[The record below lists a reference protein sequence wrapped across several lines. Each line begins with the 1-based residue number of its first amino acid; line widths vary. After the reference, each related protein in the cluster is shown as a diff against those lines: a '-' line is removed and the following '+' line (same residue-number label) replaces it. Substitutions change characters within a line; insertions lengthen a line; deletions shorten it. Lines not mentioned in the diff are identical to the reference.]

1 MELLIVILIMTI
13 LMTMGA
19 MGIRGLTGGKGTST
33 GIANAEAVFSEARAT
48 AQGKGTSTRILIDA
62 RDINDIGTYL
72 RRIVIATQDLNPDG
86 TPKTTWTMS
95 SRGYTLPDGTFF
107 SRVLSK
113 KVEATP
119 VAEES
124 LSFAKQTDSG
134 MYFVYEFNSQ
144 GICITPGATF
154 VIGSGSRPRG
164 QVPIINGSAKRDF
177 AAFSIWGSGETSML
191 RNTSQ
196 IGALDSLRNF

>member
-1 MELLIVILIMTI
+1 M
-13 LMTMGA
+13 
-19 MGIRGLTGGKGTST
+19 
-33 GIANAEAVFSEARAT
+33 
-48 AQGKGTSTRILIDA
+48 
-62 RDINDIGTYL
+62 
-72 RRIVIATQDLNPDG
+72 
-86 TPKTTWTMS
+86 
-95 SRGYTLPDGTFF
+95 
-107 SRVLSK
+107 
-113 KVEATP
+113 
-119 VAEES
+119 AEES
-124 LSFAKQTDSG
+124 LSFTKQTDSG